1 MIYRSVKKTDGVRVP
16 ILGQV
21 ENFME
26 NYQGHSLASA
36 SPNAGV
42 QRFEKKIPLKQK
54 RKSKFSIHR
63 LQVIFECVSECEK
76 VPLPLNGILLLFLP
90 L

>member
-1 MIYRSVKKTDGVRVP
+1 MLKELEQNRATTFFKSINNNLKHIQIITQYASRGTMIYRSVKKTDGVRVP

-42 QRFEKKIPLKQK
+42 QRFEKK
-54 RKSKFSIHR
+54 
-63 LQVIFECVSECEK
+63 
-76 VPLPLNGILLLFLP
+76 FL
-90 L
+90 

>member
-42 QRFEKKIPLKQK
+42 QRFEKK
-54 RKSKFSIHR
+54 
-63 LQVIFECVSECEK
+63 
-76 VPLPLNGILLLFLP
+76 FL
-90 L
+90 